1 MMKENQWDER
11 LSELY
16 CQYGFRKFRISKFE
30 DYDLYVENKD
40 FLNSGTV
47 IAFRDADGSLKALK
61 PDVTLSVM
69 KNSRGE
75 NEKLYYSENVYR
87 EKNGFFREIL
97 QVGVESVG
105 TIDTYAEAEVVVL
118 ALRSLAILSDAWVLN
133 LSAVDFVHAVLCEI
147 SPEQAVRQ
155 EVLMLMAQKNRHGIC
170 ALAKAGR
177 LTQENTADL
186 CALIEICAPLKEGIE
201 KAKPLAEKR
210 GQGALLERLEALSQ
224 ILEPFGLAQKVRL
237 DFSLVN
243 SMDYYNGII
252 FQGFVPGVPSAV
264 LSGGRYDKL
273 PEKMGKRVGAIGFG
287 IDLSVLEQNA
297 KNQTPYDVDYVLNY
311 DETARPQA
319 LFALAKE
326 LREEGYSVLCQPKT
340 AACASVRCKK
350 MMDYRAGMTAQE
362 VVA

>member
-1 MMKENQWDER
+1 MKENQWDEP

-16 CQYGFRKFRISKFE
+16 RQYGFRKFRISKFE

-40 FLNSGTV
+40 FLHTGTV

-105 TIDTYAEAEVVVL
+105 KIDTYAQAEVVIL
-118 ALRSLAILSDAWVLN
+118 AMRSLALLSSQYVLN
-133 LSAVDFVHAVLCEI
+133 VSAVDFIHRVLCEI
-147 SPEQAVRQ
+147 SPEQAIRQ
-155 EVLMLMAQKNRHGIC
+155 EILLLMEQKNIHGIQ
-170 ALAKAGR
+170 ALAQAGR
-177 LTQENTADL
+177 LTAENASYL
-186 CALIEICAPLKEGIE
+186 SALMKICAPLEEGLVLAQ
-201 KAKPLAEKR
+201 KAVGNRPE
-210 GQGALLERLEALSQ
+210 GALLHGLQELSQ
-224 ILEPFGLAQKVRL
+224 LLEELGMGGDIRL

-252 FQGFVPGVPSAV
+252 FQGFVPDVPAAV

-287 IDLSVLEQNA
+287 IDLSMLEQRVR
-297 KNQTPYDVDYVLNY
+297 KDCPYDVDYVLMYN
-311 DETARPQA
+311 EHIAPGAMFLLAQA
-319 LFALAKE
+319 LRQQGK
-326 LREEGYSVLCQPKT
+326 SVLCQPKE
-340 AACASVRCKK
+340 AACAAVRCKK
-350 MMDYRAGMTAQE
+350 MLDYREGMTAEE
-362 VVA
+362 VMA

>member
-1 MMKENQWDER
+1 MKENQWDEP

-16 CQYGFRKFRISKFE
+16 RQYGFRKFRISKFE

-40 FLNSGTV
+40 FLHTGTV

-105 TIDTYAEAEVVVL
+105 KIDAYAQAEVVIL
-118 ALRSLAILSDAWVLN
+118 AVRSLELLSEQYVLN
-133 LSAVDFVHAVLCEI
+133 VSAVDFIHRVLCEI

-155 EVLMLMAQKNRHGIC
+155 EILLMVEQKNIHGIQ
-170 ALAKAGR
+170 ALVQSGR
-177 LTQENTADL
+177 LTAEKAAYL
-186 CALIEICAPLKEGIE
+186 AALMKICAPLQEGLIL
-201 KAKPLAEKR
+201 AKQAVGSRPEGELLR
-210 GQGALLERLEALSQ
+210 GLQELSQ
-224 ILEPFGLAQKVRL
+224 LLNQLGMGESVRL

-252 FQGFVPGVPSAV
+252 FQGFVPDVPAAV
-264 LSGGRYDKL
+264 LFGGRYDKL

-287 IDLSVLEQNA
+287 IDLSMLEQ
-297 KNQTPYDVDYVLNY
+297 KKKKDSPYDVDYVLLY
-311 DETARPQA
+311 KEQIAPKEMFLLAQA
-319 LFALAKE
+319 LRQRGK
-326 LREEGYSVLCQPKT
+326 SVLCQPKEVD
-340 AACASVRCKK
+340 CAIVRCKK
-350 MMDYRAGMTAQE
+350 MLDYREGMTAEE
-362 VVA
+362 VTA

>member
-1 MMKENQWDER
+1 MKENQWDEP

-16 CQYGFRKFRISKFE
+16 RQYGFRKFRISKFE

-40 FLNSGTV
+40 FLHTGTV

-105 TIDTYAEAEVVVL
+105 KIDAYAQAEVVVL
-118 ALRSLAILSDAWVLN
+118 AMRSLELLSEQYVLN
-133 LSAVDFVHAVLCEI
+133 VSAVDFIHRVLCEM
-147 SPEQAVRQ
+147 SAEQAVRQ
-155 EVLMLMAQKNRHGIC
+155 EILLLMEQKNIHGIQ
-170 ALAKAGR
+170 ALVQAGR
-177 LTQENTADL
+177 LTEENAAYL
-186 CALIEICAPLKEGIE
+186 CALMKICAPLQEGLV
-201 KAKPLAEKR
+201 LAQQAVGNRPE
-210 GQGALLERLEALSQ
+210 GALLCGLQELSQ
-224 ILEPFGLAQKVRL
+224 LLNRLGMGEKIRL

-252 FQGFVPGVPSAV
+252 FQGFVPDVPSAV

-287 IDLSVLEQNA
+287 IDLSMLEQRV
-297 KNQTPYDVDYVLNY
+297 KNGLSYDVDYVLIY
-311 DETARPQA
+311 EEQVAPEA
-319 LFALAKE
+319 MFLLAQT
-326 LREEGYSVLCQPKT
+326 LRQRGKSVLCQPKEV
-340 AACASVRCKK
+340 ACAVVRCKK
-350 MMDYRAGMTAQE
+350 MLDYREGMTAEE
-362 VVA
+362 VMA